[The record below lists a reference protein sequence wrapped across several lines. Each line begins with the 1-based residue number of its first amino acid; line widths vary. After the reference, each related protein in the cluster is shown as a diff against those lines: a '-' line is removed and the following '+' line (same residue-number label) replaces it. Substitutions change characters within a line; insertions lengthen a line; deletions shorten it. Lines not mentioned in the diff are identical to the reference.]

1 MVRNVTQIK
10 SGIMI
15 NVGVALEIR
24 KKIYNVC
31 KKDYICNSA
40 TCSCK
45 NGKYDRIITDNS
57 VTLCDEIKTGKKQF

>member
-24 KKIYNVC
+24 KKYIMC
-31 KKDYICNSA
+31 AKK
-40 TCSCK
+40 
-45 NGKYDRIITDNS
+45 IIFAILLHVVVKLVNMTELLL
-57 VTLCDEIKTGKKQF
+57 TIQ